1 MKKELMNLFIFIG
14 ICFMGYLIFKSL
26 NVKEGMTDASG
37 NRPDKSSSSS
47 SSSST
52 SSSSSSSSSTSN
64 GIAGNAATYA
74 ANIKSQTVKLTDIL
88 LVSKYRSDYENA
100 ILNIDDLINSLML
113 QATLSLDQSNPSAG
127 LKKIVELNEAK
138 TALDKV
144 MKFVDSSS

>member
-1 MKKELMNLFIFIG
+1 MKKELMTLFMFIG
-14 ICFMGYLIFKSL
+14 ICFIGFLIFRNL
-26 NVKEGMTDASG
+26 NTKEGMTSDASG
-37 NRPDKSSSSS
+37 NRASSSSS
-47 SSSST
+47 SSAT
-52 SSSSSSSSSTSN
+52 

-100 ILNIDDLINSLML
+100 ILNVDDLISNLML
-113 QATLSLDQSNPSAG
+113 KATLSLDQSNPSDG
-127 LKKIVELNEAK
+127 LKKIVELNMAK